1 MALKRFRP
9 TSPARRFYTVADFK
23 ELSKKS
29 PEKSLLS
36 KKVSSGGRNHFGRET
51 NINIGGGHKR
61 RYRQIDFRRD
71 KLDVPG
77 IIAAIEYD
85 PNRSARI
92 ALINYA
98 DGEKRY
104 IVAPLGLRPG
114 AEVVAGPQ
122 VDIRPGNALPLKSI
136 PVGQNIYN
144 IELKRGAGGQLVR
157 SAGGTAQ
164 LAAKEGEYALVK
176 LPSGE
181 MRKVHVE
188 CYATIGTV
196 SNPDHSNRMIGKAGR
211 SRWLGI
217 RPHNRGVTKNPVDHP
232 MGGGEGKSAGGR
244 HPCSRTGQKA
254 KGLKTRVNKR
264 TDRFIVRRRN
274 AKSSVA

>member
-77 IIAAIEYD
+77 IVAAIEYD